1 MNRSMKWV
9 ALAQVRHLVHQRGCP
24 KPEHPSNHVNRGSQV
39 RAALLSL
46 DWLVLALSTHCTI
59 AKPLLT
65 PCPPAAASPETNVPR
80 GRLLEAFDGQ
90 ALPKG
95 P

>member
-46 DWLVLALSTHCTI
+46 DWLILALSTHGSI
-59 AKPLLT
+59 AEPLLT
-65 PCPPAAASPETNVPR
+65 P
-80 GRLLEAFDGQ
+80 
-90 ALPKG
+90 
-95 P
+95 